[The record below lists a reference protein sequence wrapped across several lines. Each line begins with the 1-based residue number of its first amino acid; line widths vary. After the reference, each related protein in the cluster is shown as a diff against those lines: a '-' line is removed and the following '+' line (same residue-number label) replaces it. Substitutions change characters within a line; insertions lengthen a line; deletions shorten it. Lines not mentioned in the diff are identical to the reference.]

1 MNARYPHTG
10 PLHFDSVAHRYTV
23 DGEHVPNVTSI
34 LAPLS
39 AYSAAIPAAVLA
51 NKAAIGQAV
60 HHAAEL
66 FNDGRLD
73 WSSLH
78 EVIRPYVDAYARFR
92 EEKSF
97 DPLLTEAR
105 VWHPMLRFAGTLDS
119 LGWLAGEPALV
130 DLKATI
136 DLMPTVGPQT
146 AAYRE
151 ASIADPELSDELQ
164 EVARRA
170 RRWCLQ
176 LGSDGT
182 YRLTPCDDPNDWRV
196 FLSALTIHTFKAK
209 HAKHYQ
215 H

>member
-1 MNARYPHTG
+1 MNARHPQAG
-10 PLHFDSVAHRYTV
+10 PLHFDPAAHRYTV

-60 HHAAEL
+60 HRAAEL
-66 FNDGRLD
+66 LNDGALD

-78 EVIRPYVDAYARFR
+78 AVIRPYAEAYARFR
-92 EEKSF
+92 EERDF
-97 DPLLTEAR
+97 APVLTEAR

-119 LGWLAGEPALV
+119 LGMLRGEPALV
-130 DLKATI
+130 DLKATV

-151 ASIADPELSDELQ
+151 ATIADPQLSDDIQ

-176 LGSDGT
+176 LGADGG

>member
-1 MNARYPHTG
+1 MNARYPQAG
-10 PLHFDSVAHRYTV
+10 QLHFDPAAHRYTV

-60 HHAAEL
+60 HRAAEL
-66 FNDGRLD
+66 LNDGALD

-78 EVIRPYVDAYARFR
+78 EVIRPYAEAYARFR
-92 EEKSF
+92 EERDF
-97 DPLLTEAR
+97 APVLTEAR

-119 LGWLAGEPALV
+119 LGMLRGEPALV
-130 DLKATI
+130 DLKATV

-151 ASIADPELSDELQ
+151 ATIADPQLSDDIQ

-176 LGSDGT
+176 LGADGQ